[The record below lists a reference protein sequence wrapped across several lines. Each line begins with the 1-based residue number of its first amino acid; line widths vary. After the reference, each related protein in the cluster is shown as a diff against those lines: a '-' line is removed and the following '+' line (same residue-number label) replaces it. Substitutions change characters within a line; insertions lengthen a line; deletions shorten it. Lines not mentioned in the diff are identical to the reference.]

1 MDSGRKM
8 QEITYKELKEEHGLS
23 NKQIQK
29 LDRKTQMILGHAL
42 KMIDGC
48 LRSKEDCETKIS
60 TCLIYV
66 SMATEMQEKNFF
78 EVISETI
85 PKEELN

>member
-1 MDSGRKM
+1 MLG
-8 QEITYKELKEEHGLS
+8 ITYKELKEEHGLS

-29 LDRKTQMILGHAL
+29 LDRRTQMILGHAL

-66 SMATEMQEKNFF
+66 SMAKEMQEKNFF

>member
-1 MDSGRKM
+1 MR
-8 QEITYKELKEEHGLS
+8 EITYEELKEEHGLT

-29 LDRKTQMILGHAL
+29 LDRRTQMILGNAL

-66 SMATEMQEKNFF
+66 SMATDMLEKTFLKHYQKLYQKR
-78 EVISETI
+78 S
-85 PKEELN
+85 

>member
-1 MDSGRKM
+1 M

-48 LRSKEDCETKIS
+48 LRSKEDCDMKVTS
-60 TCLIYV
+60 CLVYV
-66 SMATEMQEKNFF
+66 TMATEMLEKNFM
-78 EVISETI
+78 EAISETI

>member
-1 MDSGRKM
+1 M

-29 LDRKTQMILGHAL
+29 LERKPQMILGHAL

-48 LRSKEDCETKIS
+48 LRSKEDCETKFP
-60 TCLIYV
+60 LV
-66 SMATEMQEKNFF
+66 
-78 EVISETI
+78 
-85 PKEELN
+85 

>member
-1 MDSGRKM
+1 MTQKD
-8 QEITYKELKEEHGLS
+8 LKEEPGES

-29 LDRKTQMILGHAL
+29 LDRRTQMILGNAL

-48 LRSKEDCETKIS
+48 LRSKEDCDMKVTS
-60 TCLIYV
+60 CLLYV
-66 SMATEMQEKNFF
+66 TMATEMLEENFF

-85 PKEELN
+85 PKEKLN

>member
-1 MDSGRKM
+1 M

-29 LDRKTQMILGHAL
+29 LDRRTQMILGNAL

-48 LRSKEDCETKIS
+48 LRSKEDCDMKVTS
-60 TCLIYV
+60 CLVYV
-66 SMATEMQEKNFF
+66 TMATEMLEENFF

-85 PKEELN
+85 PKEKLN